1 MCRCYRRVLL
11 VFGSVLA
18 ISSSIALGSVFLS
31 VNNALSNSC
40 SFTASNVFTAEV
52 ALSKEMKV
60 SKNLLHLQ
68 NEQPENEY
76 VETELQSDEP
86 QTIFLRKMVNP
97 KQTNEIT
104 IDLEY
109 DERTILEKIVEAEA
123 GSEDI
128 TGKMLIAN
136 VILNRVNSSRFPD
149 SIAEVVYQ
157 KQGDKA
163 QFSPTED
170 GTFDSVTVS
179 VETKE
184 AVERVLNGEDNS
196 NGALYFRSVRSTG
209 TWHDRALIR
218 LTEYGNHIFYTL

>member
-1 MCRCYRRVLL
+1 MCRCYQRALL
-11 VFGSVLA
+11 VFGSIFAL
-18 ISSSIALGSVFLS
+18 SSSIALGSVLLS
-31 VNNALSNSC
+31 CNNALSNSC
-40 SFTASNVFTAEV
+40 SLATSNVYTAEV
-52 ALSKEMKV
+52 ALSKEMKT
-60 SKNLLHLQ
+60 SKELLHLPI
-68 NEQPENEY
+68 EQPEEEY
-76 VETELQSDEP
+76 VETEIQSDEP
-86 QTIFLRKMVNP
+86 RTVFLLKAGTRTKN
-97 KQTNEIT
+97 NEIT

-109 DERTILEKIVEAEA
+109 DERTILERIVEAEA
-123 GSEDI
+123 GSEDM

-149 SIAEVVYQ
+149 TIEEVVYQ
-157 KQGDKA
+157 SSDGKA

-170 GTFDSVTVS
+170 GTFDTVTVS
-179 VETKE
+179 SETKE

>member
-1 MCRCYRRVLL
+1 MCRCQRRVLL
-11 VFGSVLA
+11 VLGSLFLL
-18 ISSSIALGSVFLS
+18 ISMIALGSVLLS
-31 VNNALSNSC
+31 ANNALSNSC
-40 SFTASNVFTAEV
+40 SVTASNVYAAEV
-52 ALSKEMKV
+52 ALSEEIKV
-60 SKNLLHLQ
+60 SKTLLHVTG
-68 NEQPENEY
+68 EQSEDEY
-76 VETELQSDEP
+76 VETEIRSDEP
-86 QTIFLRKMVNP
+86 RTIFLRKMVKP

-109 DERTILEKIVEAEA
+109 DERTILERIVEAEA

-136 VILNRVNSSRFPD
+136 VILNRVSSSRFPD

-157 KQGDKA
+157 KQGNKA

-179 VETKE
+179 AETKE

-218 LTEYGNHIFYTL
+218 LTEHGNHIFYTL